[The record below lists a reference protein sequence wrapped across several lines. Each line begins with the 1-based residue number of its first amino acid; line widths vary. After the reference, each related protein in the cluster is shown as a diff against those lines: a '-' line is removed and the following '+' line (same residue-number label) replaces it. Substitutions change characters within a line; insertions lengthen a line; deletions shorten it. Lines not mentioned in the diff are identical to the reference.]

1 MQKEN
6 KPLGVVIAGGQSRR
20 MTQDKALLKHPKGGS
35 FLDFTLALFDQI
47 GLELVVSG
55 PFRPGFAKK
64 VTFVEDQPQ
73 AQGPVGALYSVMRA
87 HPGRSLLVLPVDM
100 PSLDVETLSLILSK
114 PLKENILCRVFAH
127 ASTVVGQKGTTF
139 YPFPLLLR
147 HDAASKVVDAVE
159 QVRWSLM
166 ALIEELNPEKWDL
179 PLGWQA
185 QMANV
190 NTPEGLRTFYDT
202 PRR

>member
-100 PSLDVETLSLILSK
+100 PSLDVETLSLIYQAIERKHTLSCVCPHRLLVVK
-114 PLKENILCRVFAH
+114 GHNFLSFSTPFA
-127 ASTVVGQKGTTF
+127 SRCCF
-139 YPFPLLLR
+139 
-147 HDAASKVVDAVE
+147 
-159 QVRWSLM
+159 
-166 ALIEELNPEKWDL
+166 
-179 PLGWQA
+179 
-185 QMANV
+185 
-190 NTPEGLRTFYDT
+190 EGG
-202 PRR
+202 